1 MAQDLPTSFSEHERT
16 RLETLAAMIDL
27 FRQFPKDSTQKQ
39 FSNLFAWGQLVLE
52 LDDVELAQ
60 MFRVSRPTIGRWA
73 RGDSAPHPI
82 GRKAVFDSLCKVAK
96 AKLKHHKG
104 EAAERVAAMVATV

>member
-1 MAQDLPTSFSEHERT
+1 MGQNMGDPFSEQERT
-16 RLETLAAMIDL
+16 RTASLAILIDL
-27 FRQFPKDSTQKQ
+27 LRGFREDATRKD
-39 FSNLFAWGQLVLE
+39 FSNLFSRAQLVLE
-52 LDDVELAQ
+52 LDDPALAQ

-82 GRKAVFDSLCKVAK
+82 GRKAVLESLVDVAR

-104 EAAERVAAMVATV
+104 EAAQRAMTAEPV